1 MCRWLMS
8 LTVISC
14 VGMAAIG
21 EAEDVGSLRIAVFD
35 VDASPPVGS
44 PLAYDTNIEVQNP
57 LSCRGVILLPPQDKS
72 ADDSN
77 AARPIV
83 LCAVDWIGI
92 GNAAHREF
100 REALA
105 TAAGT
110 TPSRVAVHTLH
121 QHDAPWCDFTADELA
136 RKYKIT
142 HRPFDSAF
150 ARDVLFRAAAAVK
163 DAIGRGQPVTHV
175 GFSSAEVEQVA
186 SNRRILGPDGKV
198 LYVRYTATKDAKI
211 REFPEGTIDPLLRM
225 VTFWNGEKPLAAL
238 SYYATHPQSYY
249 RTGKANPDFPG
260 MARNARQG
268 STGVP
273 HIHFNGAGGNIGA
286 GKYNDGSPE
295 NRQVLADRVGDA
307 MQRAWNSIKKSPL
320 TAADVRWTTTEV
332 ALPAATHLDEKSLVA
347 LVEGRAPGA
356 VADKGGEAADS
367 KPPTPLEQ
375 FIAATKLAWL
385 RRCQAG
391 EKTELACLR
400 LGRARILHL
409 PGELFVEYQLAAQQL
424 QPDAFVAV
432 AAYGDYGPAYIGTEI
447 SYAQGGYETARNS
460 SFVAPE
466 VEGVLMRGI
475 AKLLDADPANIRP
488 LR

>member
-1 MCRWLMS
+1 LF
-8 LTVISC
+8 SC
-14 VGMAAIG
+14 AALSG
-21 EAEDVGSLRIAVFD
+21 SVEADDVGSVRIAVFD

-44 PLAYDTNIEVQNP
+44 PLAYDTNVEVQNP
-57 LSCRGVILLPPQDKS
+57 LSCRGVALLPPQDKT
-72 ADDSN
+72 AGDSE
-77 AARPIV
+77 ATKPIV

-92 GNAAHREF
+92 GNGAHREF

-105 TAAGT
+105 AAAGT
-110 TPSRVAVHTLH
+110 APSRVAVHTLH
-121 QHDAPWCDFTADELA
+121 QHDAPWCDFTVDELLVQH
-136 RKYKIT
+136 KIS

-150 ARDVLFRAAAAVK
+150 ARDVLRRAATAVK
-163 DAIGRGQPVTHV
+163 EAIERAQPVTHV
-175 GFSSAEVEQVA
+175 GLSAAAVEQVA

-238 SYYATHPQSYY
+238 TYYATHPQSYY

-260 MARNARQG
+260 LARNARED

-286 GKYNDGSPE
+286 GKYNDGAPE
-295 NRQVLADRVGDA
+295 NRQVLADRVADA
-307 MQRAWNSIKKSPL
+307 IKRAWNATKKAPL
-320 TAADVRWTTTEV
+320 AGSDVRWTTMSV
-332 ALPAATHLDEKSLVA
+332 ALPPAAHLDEQTLIAMVRGQTAGKSGDA
-347 LVEGRAPGA
+347 RG
-356 VADKGGEAADS
+356 AADVQ
-367 KPPTPLEQ
+367 PPAPMER
-375 FIAATKLAWL
+375 FIAANKLVWL

-391 EKTELACLR
+391 EKSELACLR
-400 LGRARILHL
+400 LGGARILHL
-409 PGELFVEYQLAAQQL
+409 PGELFVEYQLEAQRL
-424 QPDAFVAV
+424 RPDQFVAV

-447 SYAQGGYETARNS
+447 SYAQGGYETGRNS
-460 SFVAPE
+460 SFVSPE

-475 AKLLDADPANIRP
+475 AKLLEVDPSNIRP

>member
-1 MCRWLMS
+1 MNRWLICLS
-8 LTVISC
+8 VVCC
-14 VGMAAIG
+14 VVAAARC
-21 EAEDVGSLRIAVFD
+21 EADEVNSIRIAVFD

-44 PLAYDTNIEVQNP
+44 PLAYDTNVEVQNP
-57 LSCRGVILLPPQDKS
+57 LSCRGIVLLPPRES
-72 ADDSN
+72 ASDSD
-77 AARPIV
+77 ASKPIV

-110 TPSRVAVHTLH
+110 TSWRVAVHTLH
-121 QHDAPWCDFTADELA
+121 QHDAPWCDFTVDELLA
-136 RKYKIT
+136 KHKIT

-150 ARDVLFRAAAAVK
+150 ARDVLGRAAAAVK
-163 DAIGRGQPVTHV
+163 DAVGRSQPVSHV
-175 GFSSAEVEQVA
+175 GLSAAAVEQVA

-225 VTFWNGEKPLAAL
+225 VTFWNGDKPLAAL

-260 MARNARQG
+260 LARNARQE
-268 STGVP
+268 STGIP

-286 GKYNDGSPE
+286 GKYNDGSTE
-295 NRQVLADRVGDA
+295 NRQILADRVASA
-307 MQRAWNSIKKSPL
+307 MERAWKTTRKAPL
-320 TAADVRWTTTEV
+320 AAKDVQWTTTSV
-332 ALPAATHLDEKSLVA
+332 ALPTAPHLDETALVVLVA
-347 LVEGRAPGA
+347 G
-356 VADKGGEAADS
+356 KDS
-367 KPPTPLEQ
+367 ASDAKPPTPLER

-385 RRCQAG
+385 RRSRAG

-400 LGRARILHL
+400 LGGARILHL
-409 PGELFVEYQLAAQQL
+409 PGELFVEYQLEAQRL
-424 QPDAFVAV
+424 RPDAFVAV

-447 SYAQGGYETARNS
+447 SYAQGGYETGRNS
-460 SFVAPE
+460 SFVSPE

-475 AKLLDADPANIRP
+475 AKLLEVDPANIRP